1 MPTAFARGP
10 ILGPVALESNSD
22 RQSAF
27 SSGDWAAAEVCS
39 EGEHSGQIP
48 G

>member
-1 MPTAFARGP
+1 MPTALARGP
-10 ILGPVALESNSD
+10 ILGPVALESNPD

-27 SSGDWAAAEVCS
+27 SSGDWAAAEVRFEGGHS
-39 EGEHSGQIP
+39 EQIP